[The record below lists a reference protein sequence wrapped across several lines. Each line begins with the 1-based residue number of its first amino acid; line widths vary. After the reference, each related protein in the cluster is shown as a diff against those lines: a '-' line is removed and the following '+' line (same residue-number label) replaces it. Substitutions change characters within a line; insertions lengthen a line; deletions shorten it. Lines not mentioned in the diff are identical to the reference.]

1 MKRCAKCCCPV
12 SSYAMKR
19 LSKEQEQ
26 EEKEKVDEEMWS
38 VLDSLKEREKNSIMR

>member
-1 MKRCAKCCCPV
+1 
-12 SSYAMKR
+12 MKR